1 MSSPLLVGI
10 DLGGTNCRGALVEAD
25 GRVVARRRMETRIEA
40 GRAGFLAR
48 FLALVSDL
56 LAESRRQGRAVAAIG
71 IGAPGVVD
79 GSGRIVVSP
88 NLHPL
93 DDCPLQQTVSRHCQL
108 PVQVLN
114 DANAAAWGE
123 FCCGAGQSFSSFLM
137 LTLGTGIG
145 GGLILDGRLWQG
157 ADGAAGE
164 VGHLVVEAKGRP
176 CGCGQRGCLE
186 QYAAAGGV
194 VLNFTA
200 ALAAGAASSLSA
212 LAPERLTAERVA
224 IAARE
229 GDPAAGQ
236 ALDEAGRRLGQVLGG
251 IVNLLN
257 PDGVVI
263 GGGLAASLDLLLPA
277 LEQGL
282 RARAFALAAE
292 RCRVVPGQLGDDA
305 GIVGAALI
313 AAGHKGACQ

>member
-1 MSSPLLVGI
+1 MRETLLVGI

-40 GRAGFLAR
+40 GREDFLAR
-48 FLALVSDL
+48 FFALVSDL
-56 LAESRRQGRAVAAIG
+56 LAEGQRQGRAVATIG

-93 DDCPLQQTVSRHCQL
+93 DDCPLQDAVARYCRL

-123 FCCGAGQSFSSFLM
+123 FRCGAGQAFSSFLM

-145 GGLILDGRLWQG
+145 GGLILAGRLWQG

-164 VGHLVVEAKGRP
+164 VGHLVVEPDGRP
-176 CGCGQRGCLE
+176 CGCGRRGCLE

-194 VLNFTA
+194 LMNLKA
-200 ALAAGAASSLSA
+200 ALAAGAASSFSA
-212 LAPERLTAERVA
+212 LAPESLTAERIA
-224 IAARE
+224 TAARE
-229 GDPAAGQ
+229 GDPAAAK
-236 ALDEAGRRLGQVLGG
+236 ALEEAGRRLGRVLGE

-277 LEQGL
+277 LEAEL
-282 RARAFALAAE
+282 RARAFPLAAE

-305 GIVGAALI
+305 GMVGAALI
-313 AAGHKGACQ
+313 SAAAKGAGS